1 MCGIVGMLGDSPEI
15 SILDG
20 LKRLEN
26 RGYDSMGISLITSN
40 GWFIR
45 KSASSN
51 PHASLCNNVFP
62 NSINGIGHTRWAT
75 HGENNELNAH
85 PHTSMDGKF
94 TLVHNGIMENCNEI
108 KKELISKGIHFE
120 TDTDTEVIVN
130 FIAYHYNNYSLNH
143 LLGSLSSHIKGS
155 WSLCIQCIEQ
165 PNSLYCVRQGNPLL
179 VAYNDTSAMVV
190 SEQNAFSSSYTTYF
204 NVDTICKISMTNNKI
219 HISNPHILHP
229 IDTYSVRSLHH
240 ESWTLQEIHEQSNVI
255 KNMIHYYIKDDT
267 IILPVVKR
275 DWKHIILLGCG
286 TSYYA
291 ACIARMYF
299 KGYDTVQ
306 VFDGA
311 DFNPSTDIPKQG
323 GCLFIFVSQS
333 GETMD
338 LQRCIPLI
346 KHTKVGIINVRNSFI
361 AKQMDYVCYLDAGRE
376 VGVASTKSFTS
387 QIVMLSMLSMYL
399 LNEMNKDIYLLPEQI
414 NTTLKMDIIG
424 VSMIQDNCFIL
435 GLQDN
440 AYVAKEASLKMKEL
454 ACVHAEGYSSSSLK
468 HGPFAL
474 LDKDFPVIM
483 IQPSDNHFS
492 KNQNIYEEI
501 ISRKSPVLTI
511 ATEKLDRD
519 NVIVVEK
526 NHTYQCILNM
536 IPLQMLSYH
545 LCKKNR
551 LDPDKPRNL
560 AKVVTVL

>member
-1 MCGIVGMLGDSPEI
+1 
-15 SILDG
+15 
-20 LKRLEN
+20 
-26 RGYDSMGISLITSN
+26 
-40 GWFIR
+40 
-45 KSASSN
+45 
-51 PHASLCNNVFP
+51 
-62 NSINGIGHTRWAT
+62 
-75 HGENNELNAH
+75 
-85 PHTSMDGKF
+85 
-94 TLVHNGIMENCNEI
+94 
-108 KKELISKGIHFE
+108 
-120 TDTDTEVIVN
+120 
-130 FIAYHYNNYSLNH
+130 
-143 LLGSLSSHIKGS
+143 
-155 WSLCIQCIEQ
+155 
-165 PNSLYCVRQGNPLL
+165 
-179 VAYNDTSAMVV
+179 
-190 SEQNAFSSSYTTYF
+190 
-204 NVDTICKISMTNNKI
+204 
-219 HISNPHILHP
+219 
-229 IDTYSVRSLHH
+229 
-240 ESWTLQEIHEQSNVI
+240 
-255 KNMIHYYIKDDT
+255 
-267 IILPVVKR
+267 
-275 DWKHIILLGCG
+275 
-286 TSYYA
+286 
-291 ACIARMYF
+291 
-299 KGYDTVQ
+299 
-306 VFDGA
+306 
-311 DFNPSTDIPKQG
+311 
-323 GCLFIFVSQS
+323 
-333 GETMD
+333 
-338 LQRCIPLI
+338 
-346 KHTKVGIINVRNSFI
+346 
-361 AKQMDYVCYLDAGRE
+361 
-376 VGVASTKSFTS
+376 
-387 QIVMLSMLSMYL
+387 MYL